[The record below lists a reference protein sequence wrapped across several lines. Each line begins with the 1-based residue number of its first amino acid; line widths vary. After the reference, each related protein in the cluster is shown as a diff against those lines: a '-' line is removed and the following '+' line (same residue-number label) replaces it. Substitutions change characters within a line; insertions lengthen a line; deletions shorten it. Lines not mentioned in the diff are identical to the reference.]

1 MVTVWHR
8 FAPLLALSAGALVPG
23 AGFGQDT
30 ETDDARGWLGVRV
43 EERYNCG
50 WETTEDWKN
59 CALVTRIREM
69 QEDGPA
75 ARAGLL
81 AGDRLVAIDGQDIT
95 LDNWP
100 GLLGSIRRGT
110 AIVFDVTRAGDPY
123 TFRVVPAVRP
133 ADPDRVPMIG
143 RRTIVAVSGSPEST
157 VRVLR
162 LNDPSGS
169 DRVGFALTFRD
180 TEDVGLAIEPSAV
193 REVNGR
199 LEVRFVRDRP
209 IPEHQNLR
217 RELLENLERETESAY
232 RDFSS
237 VLRRVGQIRARLSAR
252 EFRRGMTQLARVAM
266 DEDDLATRFH
276 RTFAGA
282 EFEAVRRFSGRD
294 GLDGLLVLRVVPG
307 TITARVGLRPGD
319 LLVRAGEAPMR
330 EVEDL
335 IAAIESAAG
344 EPLSVVWIRGG
355 REIRNT
361 WPRR

>member
-1 MVTVWHR
+1 MVTVGHR

-59 CALVTRIREM
+59 CALVTRIREI

-75 ARAGLL
+75 ARAGVL

-180 TEDVGLAIEPSAV
+180 TEDIGLAIEPSAV

-252 EFRRGMTQLARVAM
+252 EFRRGMTQLARGRYGRGRSRYAFPSHLRGGGVRSGAQVFGSRR
-266 DEDDLATRFH
+266 LG
-276 RTFAGA
+276 RTPGA
-282 EFEAVRRFSGRD
+282 SGRTGND
-294 GLDGLLVLRVVPG
+294 HR
-307 TITARVGLRPGD
+307 ARG
-319 LLVRAGEAPMR
+319 A
-330 EVEDL
+330 
-335 IAAIESAAG
+335 AAG
-344 EPLSVVWIRGG
+344 RSPGACGRGSDA
-355 REIRNT
+355 
-361 WPRR
+361 